1 MTKIASWI
9 PIGNG
14 SFVATASESKV
25 EGAAFEG
32 TFDGQGHALL
42 NCKMTGALTSDNQVY
57 GLFGI
62 LKGATVRNLVLG
74 AESGDTGSF
83 TVSGNGTTS
92 TGVIA
97 GACVDSKI
105 EKCTSYL
112 PMVCEGNNSANKL
125 MTMGLV
131 GFVYGAGTSEDT
143 VSQLTDLTNYGAL
156 KADPGAANAN
166 GFTSTQVGGIAG
178 FSNTSRTSTF
188 ANRFLRCINHGDM
201 TVSTGRASGI
211 VAAANTFTH
220 IVECENYGDMMN
232 TYAGSKG
239 GRLGNITCILGTQSI
254 INGCTN
260 HGDVVTTN
268 SQSHAGGL
276 LCLSNATDCEIIN
289 SANYGNVISDL
300 TTYRGTLVAN
310 INSLGKMDNNIA
322 GGGIGSYNGG
332 DYEMVAI
339 NEMNF
344 MDYIGKIKAG
354 NEERVTN
361 TKYGGEVSTAKGIRT
376 ARGSRGCGQLRQAAR
391 RMAKRKRRDLPA
403 DRHRHVRGRRMDTH
417 RQGDL
422 RHRKQQTHGL
432 RNPLRRTFQRPGLP
446 DPQSENGRCEQRGG
460 GYIRIVRNFGT
471 RRRDREF
478 LVRHRL
484 FVHRRVHSRFIERRS
499 GRTGLRRY
507 GA

>member
-1 MTKIASWI
+1 M
-9 PIGNG
+9 
-14 SFVATASESKV
+14 
-25 EGAAFEG
+25 
-32 TFDGQGHALL
+32 
-42 NCKMTGALTSDNQVY
+42 
-57 GLFGI
+57 
-62 LKGATVRNLVLG
+62 
-74 AESGDTGSF
+74 
-83 TVSGNGTTS
+83 
-92 TGVIA
+92 
-97 GACVDSKI
+97 
-105 EKCTSYL
+105 
-112 PMVCEGNNSANKL
+112 
-125 MTMGLV
+125 
-131 GFVYGAGTSEDT
+131 
-143 VSQLTDLTNYGAL
+143 
-156 KADPGAANAN
+156 PGAANAN

-361 TKYGGEVSTAKGIRT
+361 TKYGGEVSTTKGIRT
-376 ARGSRGCGQLRQAAR
+376 ADDLGGSRGCGQLRQAAR

-403 DRHRHVRGRRMDTH
+403 DRHRHVRRSPNGHPSARRPSSS
-417 RQGDL
+417 
-422 RHRKQQTHGL
+422 QTT
-432 RNPLRRTFQRPGLP
+432 N
-446 DPQSENGRCEQRGG
+446 
-460 GYIRIVRNFGT
+460 
-471 RRRDREF
+471 
-478 LVRHRL
+478 
-484 FVHRRVHSRFIERRS
+484 SRSPEPPSQDISTARA
-499 GRTGLRRY
+499 TGS
-507 GA
+507 AI

>member
-1 MTKIASWI
+1 MIAMAYDMQEHTVLRPVFFTKATSDRIEIRTAEELVQFAENVNAGTGAQRMTAVLMNDIDMTKIASWI

-112 PMVCEGNNSANKL
+112 PMVCEGNKL

-211 VAAANTFTH
+211 VAAANRYTH
-220 IVECENYGDMMN
+220 LTDCTNYGLNDN
-232 TYAGSKG
+232 AFPRSGYA
-239 GRLGNITCILGTQSI
+239 RLGNITCITGPGI
-254 INGCTN
+254 KFTN
-260 HGDVVTTN
+260 VVNRGDLISRTKGA
-268 SQSHAGGL
+268 AGGI
-276 LCLSNATDCEIIN
+276 LCLVNHNDNEFIGCE
-289 SANYGNVISDL
+289 SYGRVISDRPDND
-300 TTYRGTLVAN
+300 YKGTFFGQCKKAAKFRN
-310 INSLGKMDNNIA
+310 CIA
-322 GGGIGSYNGG
+322 QGDVGTYNGG
-332 DYEMVAI
+332 DCIMTGVNADNY
-339 NEMNF
+339 
-344 MDYIGKIKAG
+344 MDYLGAYDASAVDVTPANILYRPAG
-354 NEERVTN
+354 N
-361 TKYGGEVSTAKGIRT
+361 
-376 ARGSRGCGQLRQAAR
+376 
-391 RMAKRKRRDLPA
+391 
-403 DRHRHVRGRRMDTH
+403 
-417 RQGDL
+417 
-422 RHRKQQTHGL
+422 
-432 RNPLRRTFQRPGLP
+432 
-446 DPQSENGRCEQRGG
+446 
-460 GYIRIVRNFGT
+460 
-471 RRRDREF
+471 
-478 LVRHRL
+478 
-484 FVHRRVHSRFIERRS
+484 
-499 GRTGLRRY
+499 
-507 GA
+507 

>member
-1 MTKIASWI
+1 MCIR
-9 PIGNG
+9 
-14 SFVATASESKV
+14 
-25 EGAAFEG
+25 
-32 TFDGQGHALL
+32 DR
-42 NCKMTGALTSDNQVY
+42 
-57 GLFGI
+57 FGI

-376 ARGSRGCGQLRQAAR
+376 AD
-391 RMAKRKRRDLPA
+391 DLVA
-403 DRHRHVRGRRMDTH
+403 LSLIH
-417 RQGDL
+417 
-422 RHRKQQTHGL
+422 
-432 RNPLRRTFQRPGLP
+432 
-446 DPQSENGRCEQRGG
+446 
-460 GYIRIVRNFGT
+460 I
-471 RRRDREF
+471 
-478 LVRHRL
+478 
-484 FVHRRVHSRFIERRS
+484 
-499 GRTGLRRY
+499 
-507 GA
+507 

>member
-1 MTKIASWI
+1 
-9 PIGNG
+9 
-14 SFVATASESKV
+14 
-25 EGAAFEG
+25 
-32 TFDGQGHALL
+32 
-42 NCKMTGALTSDNQVY
+42 
-57 GLFGI
+57 
-62 LKGATVRNLVLG
+62 
-74 AESGDTGSF
+74 
-83 TVSGNGTTS
+83 
-92 TGVIA
+92 
-97 GACVDSKI
+97 
-105 EKCTSYL
+105 
-112 PMVCEGNNSANKL
+112 
-125 MTMGLV
+125 
-131 GFVYGAGTSEDT
+131 
-143 VSQLTDLTNYGAL
+143 
-156 KADPGAANAN
+156 
-166 GFTSTQVGGIAG
+166 
-178 FSNTSRTSTF
+178 
-188 ANRFLRCINHGDM
+188 M

-376 ARGSRGCGQLRQAAR
+376 ADDLVALAAAVNSGKPLGEWQNENGEICLLTDIDMSEVAEWTPIGKATFVIANNKLTVSGTPFAGHFNGQGYRIRNLKMVAANSEEGATYGLFGTLAPGAVIENFSFDTGCSFTVASTAGSSNGVVAGLVYDATVRDITSSAPMLFQGAAGNVRITMALIGTAFAETANVTIDNVNNNGTITAENRDNNTNGGATGYHIAGIAGFTTNDGASQQKVIISDCINYGQPLYPTGQLRKSRQAAEHLSE
-391 RMAKRKRRDLPA
+391 KRC
-403 DRHRHVRGRRMDTH
+403 G
-417 RQGDL
+417 
-422 RHRKQQTHGL
+422 
-432 RNPLRRTFQRPGLP
+432 TFG
-446 DPQSENGRCEQRGG
+446 
-460 GYIRIVRNFGT
+460 
-471 RRRDREF
+471 
-478 LVRHRL
+478 
-484 FVHRRVHSRFIERRS
+484 
-499 GRTGLRRY
+499 
-507 GA
+507 